1 MPSCPPRTIRKILL
15 TSICRPVGEKYG
27 DAPSVGYELLF
38 GQVTRA
44 QGIFSPRANHIHF
57 SLEYIAENLDTP
69 SVVLQYPNKRE
80 LIRELKRGYD
90 VVAVSFILATFH
102 RMKETVALIRQY
114 SPESKIVLGGYG
126 TVLSDE
132 ELAPWGDAF
141 CRGEG
146 VEFMRNYLGEPP
158 IAMPYR
164 HPLIVSRMKIF
175 GKESSRTGMVFAG
188 LGCPNGCDFCA
199 TSFFF
204 KRRHVKLLP
213 TGRDIYNVIER
224 YLEIEPEMSIVVLD
238 EDFLLNKKRAME
250 FRDCVVAG
258 GRALSLFV
266 FASVRAISQYTT
278 EEILEMG
285 IDGFWIGYEG
295 TRSGFAKQSGRSTDE
310 LFRDLREHGITVL
323 ASMIVGFPYQTPE
336 IIEEEREGLFALKPA
351 LAQFLIYGPT
361 PGTPFYDRIMKE
373 GLLHKD
379 LSDNRERYY
388 RRCTGFRAMVQ
399 HPTMTPEAIET
410 AQEESFQKDY
420 QRLGPSIYR
429 ALETWLLGY
438 IALKNSSNALLRK
451 KADRFAFEIRRAYP
465 VFLAGRLFGPNR
477 TIRLWIADVEN
488 QVHAELGQP
497 AMFQRLES
505 VAAVFLAVWSWA
517 KLQLDLFQHPSLIRH
532 TFRLPE
538 ESVPAKL
545 WRRLRGED
553 PSGHN
558 VQVEL
563 RPEQTIWV
571 RIEGRLAMAGAD
583 RLGQDL
589 KNALARRRER
599 LVLDL
604 NHLKASEHEAL
615 ERLGR
620 TLAQYKHRIRVVL
633 PADRDFSAFAALNA
647 LQIQCVFSMA
657 TTPS

>member
-1 MPSCPPRTIRKILL
+1 VPSSPPKVLL
-15 TSICRPVGEKYG
+15 TSICRPLGEKYG

-44 QGIFSPRANHIHF
+44 QGLFSPRANHIHF
-57 SLEYIAENLDTP
+57 SLEYIAENLDAP
-69 SVVLQYPNKRE
+69 AVVLQYPSKGE
-80 LIRELKRGYD
+80 LIRELGRGYD
-90 VVAVSFILATFH
+90 VIAVSFILATFH
-102 RMKETVALIRQY
+102 RMKETVALIRKH
-114 SPESKIVLGGYG
+114 SPHSKIVLGGYG
-126 TVLSDE
+126 TVLSDA

-146 VEFMRNYLGEPP
+146 VAFMRDYLGEPP
-158 IAMPYR
+158 IPMPYR

-199 TSFFF
+199 TSYFF

-213 TGRDIYNVIER
+213 TGRDIFNVIER

-250 FRDCVVAG
+250 FRDCVLAS

-266 FASVRAISQYTT
+266 FASLRAISQYTT
-278 EEILEMG
+278 TEILEMG
-285 IDGFWIGYEG
+285 IDGCWIGYEG
-295 TRSGFAKQSGRSTDE
+295 TRSGYAKQGGRAAE
-310 LFRDLREHGITVL
+310 EIFREFREHGITIL

-336 IIEEEREGLFALKPA
+336 IIAEERAGLFALKPS

-361 PGTPFYDRIMKE
+361 PGTPFYDRIIKE
-373 GLLHKD
+373 GLLHKE
-379 LSDNRERYY
+379 LSDDRERYY
-388 RRCTGFRAMVQ
+388 SRCTGFRAMVQ
-399 HPTMTPEAIET
+399 HPTMTPEAIESS
-410 AQEESFQKDY
+410 QQESFALDY
-420 QRLGPSIYR
+420 RHLGPSIYR

-438 IALKNSSNALLRK
+438 LKLKDSPNASLRN
-451 KADRFAFEIRRAYP
+451 KAGRFAFEIGRAYP
-465 VFLAGRLFGPNR
+465 IFLAGRLLGPTR
-477 TIRLWIADVEN
+477 EIRRWVGTLEKS
-488 QVHAELGQP
+488 VHAALGRP
-497 AMFQRLES
+497 TWRQRVES
-505 VAAVFLAVWSWA
+505 VAAVFLAAGSWMA
-517 KLQLDLFQHPSLIRH
+517 LRLEVFQHPSLIRH
-532 TFRLPE
+532 TFRLPQ

-553 PSGHN
+553 PSGHQ

-563 RPEQTIWV
+563 RPEATIWV

-583 RLGQDL
+583 RLAADI
-589 KNALARRRER
+589 KEALAQRRER

-604 NHLKASEHEAL
+604 NRLKASEEEAL

-620 TLAQYKHRIRVVL
+620 SLAQYRNRIRVVL
-633 PADRDFSAFAALNA
+633 PAAYDFSAFTTLNA
-647 LQIQCVFSMA
+647 LLVQPA
-657 TTPS
+657 LPSPILPS